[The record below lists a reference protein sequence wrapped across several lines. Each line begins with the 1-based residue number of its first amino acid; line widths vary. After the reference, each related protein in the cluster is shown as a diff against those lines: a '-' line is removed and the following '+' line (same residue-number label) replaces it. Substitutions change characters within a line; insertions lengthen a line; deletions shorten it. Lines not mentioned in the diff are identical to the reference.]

1 MQTNPARTQTQ
12 IQQGPEKTY
21 LCTGFFF
28 FLFII
33 SYVKATINGVDSP
46 DFIAVS

>member
-1 MQTNPARTQTQ
+1 MQMQTNPARTQTQ

-28 FLFII
+28 FFHNFLCERD
-33 SYVKATINGVDSP
+33 Y
-46 DFIAVS
+46 